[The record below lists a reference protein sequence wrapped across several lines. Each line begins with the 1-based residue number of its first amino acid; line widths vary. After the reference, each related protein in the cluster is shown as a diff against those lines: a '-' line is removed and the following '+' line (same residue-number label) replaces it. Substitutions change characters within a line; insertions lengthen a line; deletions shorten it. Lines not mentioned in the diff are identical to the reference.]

1 MNTLTSDE
9 FGERIKT
16 LIFKTNKNQSSF
28 ASSIGVSHTAIG
40 KIVKGG
46 TKPGYAIIDA
56 ILKAYPQVNR
66 DWLLEGKGEMFIE
79 TISPDSSPDNY
90 LQEHLRNLEKQFAE
104 MREMFS
110 SQMATK
116 DKQIEKLMDLLGKLD
131 VGENT
136 TCKILDFWPPVGALI
151 A

>member
-1 MNTLTSDE
+1 MNTLTSSE

-16 LIFKTNKNQSSF
+16 LIFKMNKNRSSF
-28 ASSIGVSHTAIG
+28 ASSIGASHTAIG
-40 KIVKGG
+40 KIVKGE
-46 TKPGYAIIDA
+46 TRPGFAMIDA

-66 DWLLEGKGEMFIE
+66 DWLLEGKGDMFIE
-79 TISPDSSPDNY
+79 TITPDSSPDNY
-90 LQEHLRNLEKQFAE
+90 LQEHLKNLEKQFAE
-104 MREMFS
+104 MREMFN

-116 DKQIEKLMDLLGKLD
+116 DRQIEKLMDLLGKLD

-136 TCKILDFWPPVGALI
+136 TCKIVEFWPPVGAQI